1 MYESP
6 GGQLGVAEFG
16 SEKNKNKKPRGG
28 RATGSQNFTE
38 GDRRRA
44 LSVIQRVKPFGA
56 NKWEQVSTQY
66 NMISRT
72 EKRKERDADFLKK
85 YYTDKIREG
94 LSKPTGDPNL
104 SWELHEVKLIRQE
117 IDGLLQMGSIEDDYE
132 NSEDQD
138 EEVDILSIKPPDGD
152 NTGMSNCLTK
162 YINSSIRKN

>member
-6 GGQLGVAEFG
+6 GVAEFG

-38 GDRRRA
+38 RDSDRRRA

-56 NKWEQVSTQY
+56 NKWEHVSTQY
-66 NMISRT
+66 NIISRT

-85 YYTDKIREG
+85 YYTDKIQEG

-138 EEVDILSIKPPDGD
+138 EEVDTSAKILPCVLCVLCI
-152 NTGMSNCLTK
+152 
-162 YINSSIRKN
+162 